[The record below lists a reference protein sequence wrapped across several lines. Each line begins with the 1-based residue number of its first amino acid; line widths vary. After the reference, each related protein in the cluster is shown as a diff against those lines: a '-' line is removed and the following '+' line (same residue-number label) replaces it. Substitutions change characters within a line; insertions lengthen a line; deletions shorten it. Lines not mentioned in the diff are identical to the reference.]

1 MRINKCPYCKD
12 NLKVSKV
19 HCHKCGISFE
29 GEFYTT
35 PIMGLSE
42 EEQSF
47 VELFVLSSG
56 SLKEMASMLNV
67 TYPTVRTRLDHII
80 KNLKNEMKNR
90 EEFKEEILNRVETG
104 KLSAEKA
111 AEVLRSL

>member
-1 MRINKCPYCKD
+1 MRINECPYCK
-12 NLKVSKV
+12 NNVKISKV

-42 EEQSF
+42 DEQSF

-56 SLKEMASMLNV
+56 SLKEMARILDV
-67 TYPTVRTRLDHII
+67 TYPTVRTKLDHII
-80 KNLKNEMKNR
+80 ENLKIEMKNKD
-90 EEFKEEILNRVETG
+90 EFKEEILNRVEMG

-111 AEVLRSL
+111 AEILKNL